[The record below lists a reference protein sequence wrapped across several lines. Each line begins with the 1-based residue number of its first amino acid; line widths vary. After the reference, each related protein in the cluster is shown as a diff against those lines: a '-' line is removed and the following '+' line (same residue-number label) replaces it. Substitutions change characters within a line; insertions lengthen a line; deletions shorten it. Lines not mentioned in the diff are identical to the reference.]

1 MKARRLRIEA
11 KKPQLKLVPHPPDK
25 VRPVVADHS
34 VPSSRDSSAQRP
46 ESTRP
51 SKSVQPSPPNPVR
64 VLRPEDL
71 INQYASPQFVVQR
84 GRKWNLAS
92 GQPRQKQARANTVEP
107 VPAERKPQEQEVTAL
122 SHLATEM
129 KRMFELMP
137 QLAPPRDRRKL
148 SKSVQYDDGQELNST
163 NRSRIVKPRLSSN
176 NIHAEAVAVYQNQ
189 SYDTPT
195 ALSSQRAS
203 RRSRKGESRRH
214 SRPTVSARA
223 AELPALEKPQGL
235 ESLQRYFLDFHKK
248 SRDLLGKLERS
259 VLGVSV

>member
-1 MKARRLRIEA
+1 MKARRLRVEA

-25 VRPVVADHS
+25 VRPIVGDHS

-46 ESTRP
+46 EPVHS
-51 SKSVQPSPPNPVR
+51 SKSPSPPNPVR

-71 INQYASPQFVVQR
+71 ISQYASPQFVVQR

-92 GQPRQKQARANTVEP
+92 GQPRQRQTRASTVEP
-107 VPAERKPQEQEVTAL
+107 GPAERKQEQDVAAL
-122 SHLATEM
+122 SHLASEM

-137 QLAPPRDRRKL
+137 QLAPRDRRKL
-148 SKSVQYDDGQELNST
+148 SKSVQYENGPELSST
-163 NRSRIVKPRLSSN
+163 NRSRIVKQRLSN
-176 NIHAEAVAVYQNQ
+176 HNVHAEAVAVYQNQ
-189 SYDTPT
+189 SFDTPT

-214 SRPTVSARA
+214 SRPAVSARA
-223 AELPALEKPQGL
+223 PELPAIEKPQAL